1 MRRTCAA
8 YTSYAVSGLQ
18 ANFRAVGRGGKTLRG
33 ASPIFSSQATV
44 MDAHYSLASHA
55 TRFRFTEAEYVY
67 ALTGASYTMKVH
79 GKADDDIG
87 G

>member
-1 MRRTCAA
+1 
-8 YTSYAVSGLQ
+8 
-18 ANFRAVGRGGKTLRG
+18 
-33 ASPIFSSQATV
+33 
-44 MDAHYSLASHA
+44 MDAHYSLDSHA